1 MNAKRK
7 ATSSLSAAVTSPSA
21 PKKLKQGSL
30 TSFFGAPSVN
40 RDVHTA
46 AKPRFDKKA
55 WISGLTDPQKEL
67 LK

>member
-1 MNAKRK
+1 
-7 ATSSLSAAVTSPSA
+7 
-21 PKKLKQGSL
+21 
-30 TSFFGAPSVN
+30 
-40 RDVHTA
+40 VHTA